1 MKKLQL
7 ELYTRPTCSDCQ
19 EAKAFLANN
28 NISYIDY
35 DLTQQPSKE
44 KELIK
49 LSGAR
54 MVPTFV
60 FKNKSLFGLA
70 SKSTVIIGFEQN
82 IDEVKRLLMI
92 NN

>member
-19 EAKAFLANN
+19 EAKVFLANN

-35 DLTQQPSKE
+35 DLTQQPLKE

-60 FKNKSLFGLA
+60 FKNNSLLGLA
-70 SKSTVIIGFEQN
+70 SKPTVMIGFEQN
-82 IDEVKRLLMI
+82 LDEVKRLLMI